1 MMPAIQKRPY
11 IVRHVIYAPVLLLAL
26 VFIAGCH
33 SNGYRKGDAAARSMQ
48 MAAAQ
53 VHAESRAID
62 VTMETL
68 NDLVNKPGPDLKPQF
83 LRFQGALNRLEE
95 AAARTERSRAQAEAR
110 NKAYFNSWGHEVD
123 DIQFGAVRD
132 QSENRRAAVTNRFHN
147 VNVRYVEAQAV
158 VQPLISYFNDIRS
171 ALSVDLTTAGLDSV
185 RGIVSN
191 AEQNARKVR
200 IALGE
205 LAEELSDS
213 SAALSSH
220 SGTARPVQADAA
232 RVRSNEAVQ

>member
-1 MMPAIQKRPY
+1 MPTIQKRPC
-11 IVRHVIYAPVLLLAL
+11 IRHISYAPVLAL
-26 VFIAGCH
+26 ILITGCH
-33 SNGYRKGDAAARSMQ
+33 SNSYRKGDVAARSMQ
-48 MAAAQ
+48 MAAAE
-53 VHAESRAID
+53 VKAESRAID

-83 LRFQGALNRLEE
+83 LRFQGALDRLEE

-110 NKAYFNSWGHEVD
+110 NKDYFNSWGHQVE

-147 VNVRYVEAQAV
+147 VNARSVEAQAV
-158 VQPLISYFNDIRS
+158 VQPLISYLNDIQS
-171 ALSVDLTTAGLDSV
+171 ALSADLTTAGLDSV

-191 AEQNARKVR
+191 ADQNARKVQ

-213 SAALSSH
+213 SVALSSH
-220 SGTARPVQADAA
+220 SGNAGPIQADAA

>member
-1 MMPAIQKRPY
+1 MMPTIQKQPCIFY
-11 IVRHVIYAPVLLLAL
+11 HTIYAPISLLAL
-26 VFIAGCH
+26 LVITGCY

-48 MAAAQ
+48 MAAAD
-53 VHAESRAID
+53 VKAESRAID

-83 LRFQGALNRLEE
+83 LRFQGALDRLEE

-110 NKAYFNSWGHEVD
+110 HKAYFNSWGHQVD

-132 QSENRRAAVTNRFHN
+132 QSESRRAAVTNRFHN
-147 VNVRYVEAQAV
+147 VNARYVEAQAV
-158 VQPLISYFNDIRS
+158 VQPLITYFNDIRS
-171 ALSVDLTTAGLDSV
+171 ALSVDLTAAGLDSV
-185 RGIVSN
+185 KGIVSN
-191 AEQNARKVR
+191 ADQNARKVR
-200 IALGE
+200 LALGE

-220 SGTARPVQADAA
+220 SGTTGPVQADAA
-232 RVRSNEAVQ
+232 RVRANEVVQ